1 MNREKLGRI
10 KEEVNACC
18 DDEKIKINLR
28 EFVLGSLVDV
38 IDALLE
44 EPKPVATEI
53 MDERTRMKKL
63 ILEMLEIV

>member
-1 MNREKLGRI
+1 MDKVKLERIRNRLWESTSAAI
-10 KEEVNACC
+10 FS
-18 DDEKIKINLR
+18 R
-28 EFVLGSLVDV
+28 EARVVISDI

-53 MDERTRMKKL
+53 MDKRTRMKKL